1 MKRLDVPVPSRAQ
14 KEQTQMTERNRTDKP
29 EAPSNAIGKILS
41 FIRER
46 RYQPSERLPSERDF
60 AEKFETSRGAVREAL
75 AALEVMRVIER
86 RPNSGIYLRNSDESS
101 IEALVLHAESGLP
114 FQANEI
120 ADVFEVRR
128 MLEVQAARLACTRRT
143 PDNIRD
149 LRAILTA
156 TEKRLAKKQ
165 TIELEDEAFHLAI
178 FAATKNDILL
188 RVVKSFY
195 ELSRQRRRVYFSDH
209 NRGRRSY
216 EDHCEILEAI
226 EGRRVGQA
234 EQKMNEHL
242 SQTIET
248 WQTLLGEP
256 KIPVRR

>member
-1 MKRLDVPVPSRAQ
+1 
-14 KEQTQMTERNRTDKP
+14 MTERNRTEKP
-29 EAPSNAIGKILS
+29 EPPSNAIGKILS

-60 AEKFETSRGAVREAL
+60 AEKFDTSRGAVREAL
-75 AALEVMRVIER
+75 AALEAMRVIER
-86 RPNSGIYLRNSDESS
+86 RPNSGIYLRNSNESS

-114 FQANEI
+114 FQADEI

-128 MLEVQAARLACTRRT
+128 MLEVQAVRLACTRRT

-149 LRAILTA
+149 LRAILID
-156 TEKRLAKKQ
+156 TEKRIAKKQ
-165 TIELEDEAFHLAI
+165 TIEREDEAFHLAI

-195 ELSRQRRRVYFSDH
+195 ELSRQRRRVYFADH
-209 NRGRRSY
+209 SRGRRAY
-216 EDHCEILEAI
+216 EHHCEILEAI

-242 SQTIET
+242 SQTVET
-248 WQTLLGEP
+248 WQTLLGEQ
-256 KIPVRR
+256 KIPARR

>member
-1 MKRLDVPVPSRAQ
+1 
-14 KEQTQMTERNRTDKP
+14 MTERNRTDKP
-29 EAPSNAIGKILS
+29 ESPSNTIGKILS

-46 RYQPSERLPSERDF
+46 RYQPSERLLSERDF
-60 AEKFETSRGAVREAL
+60 AERFDTSRGAVREAL
-75 AALEVMRVIER
+75 AALEAMRVIER

-101 IEALVLHAESGLP
+101 IDALVLHAESGLP
-114 FQANEI
+114 FEANEI
-120 ADVFEVRR
+120 ADVFEVRQ

-149 LRAILTA
+149 LRAILSD

-165 TIELEDEAFHLAI
+165 TIEREDEAFHLAI

-188 RVVKSFY
+188 RLVKSFY
-195 ELSRQRRRVYFSDH
+195 ELSRQRRRIYFADH
-209 NRGRRSY
+209 DRGRRSY

-226 EGRRVGQA
+226 EGRRVGQV

-242 SQTIET
+242 SQTIEA

-256 KIPVRR
+256 KIPARR

>member
-1 MKRLDVPVPSRAQ
+1 
-14 KEQTQMTERNRTDKP
+14 MTERTRTDKLEP
-29 EAPSNAIGKILS
+29 PSNAIGKILS

-60 AEKFETSRGAVREAL
+60 AEKFDTSRGAVREAL
-75 AALEVMRVIER
+75 AALEAMRVIER

-114 FQANEI
+114 FQPDEI

-128 MLEVQAARLACTRRT
+128 MLEVQAVRLACSRRT
-143 PDNIRD
+143 ADNIRE
-149 LRAILTA
+149 LRAILNE

-165 TIELEDEAFHLAI
+165 TIEREDEAFHLAI

-195 ELSRQRRRVYFSDH
+195 EMSRQRRRVYFADH
-209 NRGRRSY
+209 SRGWRSY
-216 EDHCEILEAI
+216 EDHCKILDAI
-226 EGRRVGQA
+226 EERRLGQA
-234 EQKMNEHL
+234 EQNMSEHL

-248 WQTLLGEP
+248 WQTLLGEQKLP
-256 KIPVRR
+256 SKR

>member
-216 EDHCEILEAI
+216 EDHCEILESI

>member
-1 MKRLDVPVPSRAQ
+1 
-14 KEQTQMTERNRTDKP
+14 MTERNRTEQP
-29 EAPSNAIGKILS
+29 EPPSNAIGKILS

-60 AEKFETSRGAVREAL
+60 AEKFDTSRGAVREAL
-75 AALEVMRVIER
+75 AALEAMRVIER

-128 MLEVQAARLACTRRT
+128 MLEVQAARLACARRT

-149 LRAILTA
+149 LRAILSD

-165 TIELEDEAFHLAI
+165 TIEREDEAFHLAI

-195 ELSRQRRRVYFSDH
+195 ELSRQRRRVYFADH
-209 NRGRRSY
+209 SRGRRSY
-216 EDHCEILEAI
+216 EDHCEILNAI
-226 EGRRVGQA
+226 EGRRVGHA

-256 KIPVRR
+256 KIPARR

>member
-1 MKRLDVPVPSRAQ
+1 
-14 KEQTQMTERNRTDKP
+14 MTERTRTDKLEP
-29 EAPSNAIGKILS
+29 PSNAIGKILS

-60 AEKFETSRGAVREAL
+60 AEKFDTSRGAVREAL
-75 AALEVMRVIER
+75 AALEAMRVIER

-114 FQANEI
+114 FQPDEI

-128 MLEVQAARLACTRRT
+128 MLEVQAVRLACSRRT
-143 PDNIRD
+143 ADNIRE
-149 LRAILTA
+149 LRAILNE

-165 TIELEDEAFHLAI
+165 TIEREDEAFHLAI

-195 ELSRQRRRVYFSDH
+195 EMSRQRRRVYFADH
-209 NRGRRSY
+209 SRGRRSY
-216 EDHCEILEAI
+216 EDHCKILDAI
-226 EGRRVGQA
+226 EERRLGQA
-234 EQKMNEHL
+234 EQNMSEHL

-248 WQTLLGEP
+248 WQTLLGEQKLP
-256 KIPVRR
+256 SKR

>member
-1 MKRLDVPVPSRAQ
+1 MKRLDVPVSSRAQ

-128 MLEVQAARLACTRRT
+128 ILEVQAARLACTRRT

-209 NRGRRSY
+209 SRGRRSY